1 MSDDSTLFQLTPD
14 LDECRRQAQVAFEKW
29 CRQHTRALPAEAL
42 IEHVGATAVPGC
54 ETKGD
59 LDILIRVPDD
69 DFQTAR
75 TYLDWTHKANG
86 GSARRPGLSAFLASG
101 YALEVGVQLVT
112 IGDALD
118 RFTDFRDALIADRAL
133 LARYNALKRAY
144 RGRSMAQYREAK
156 SDFIQMV
163 LGG

>member
-1 MSDDSTLFQLTPD
+1 M
-14 LDECRRQAQVAFEKW
+14 
-29 CRQHTRALPAEAL
+29 
-42 IEHVGATAVPGC
+42 GATAIEGC

-59 LDILIRVPDD
+59 LDILIRVRDD
-69 DFQTAR
+69 DFLTAR
-75 TYLDWTHKANG
+75 AYLDRTHKANDG
-86 GSARRPGLSAFLASG
+86 WERRPGFSAFLAPG

-112 IGDALD
+112 LDDPLD

-144 RGRSMAQYREAK
+144 RGRPMAQYREAK
-156 SDFIQMV
+156 SDFVRMV